1 MNLKITPKAQK
12 IIAERGNSATVR
24 LAEHI
29 CYS

>member
-12 IIAERGNSATVR
+12 IIAERGNTVTVG
-24 LAEHI
+24 LDTQI